1 MSAAAPARARLA
13 RHAVPAVAAILA
25 VATVAVGLYK
35 DANGQLLGVPH
46 PPFIGA
52 WGPKATLWVL
62 LAIPCFAAGVA
73 LVKPLLKA
81 KPLVFA
87 AGIFALTLVLRV
99 VLFAARNGGDFDRAL
114 AVLPRGEG
122 KNEYLPTL
130 AAFEYGTRFVLD
142 RFAELVPALPVHSA
156 GHPPGLVI
164 TMNFLGLDTGTRLAW
179 FCIIVGALSA
189 PLTYVLAKRLF
200 DDRVARIAGVL
211 AAFSPAMLHFGAVS
225 PDAVY
230 LTLGLL
236 AAIPLLSGRIV
247 LGAIAL
253 AVVTMFAWSELAI
266 GAWATILVL
275 TRDGFK
281 PALKLAAHL
290 RGRAARHPGAAGDRH
305 RLGPDRHL
313 PRHARRLHGRDR
325 EPAPV
330 LVLAARLAHG
340 VLPDPRRADR
350 LARVRPPAATRPRG
364 DRHPRRD
371 RRRRRR
377 RLHEGRDGAHLALPG
392 PARVPRR
399 GAGRPPADAA
409 RRRARRAGRGLR
421 AAVRHALVSGAAA
434 DEQPQVAQQRPLARR
449 TRRRARRPDRSDLV
463 PSGAVARCTA
473 LPGSTRRGPTKLKR
487 PRSTVEQQ
495 RELTRARPLEPAP
508 ERAARQRPEARQHE
522 RRAVAAEPR
531 APLDHPLASER
542 EQQQDEHAAP
552 AATAT
557 SIASGQDHVERAA

>member
-1 MSAAAPARARLA
+1 VSAAAPALAGLARLV
-13 RHAVPAVAAILA
+13 VPAVAAVLA
-25 VATVAVGLYK
+25 VATVAVGLYE
-35 DANGQLLGVPH
+35 DANGRLLGVPH

-52 WGPKATLWVL
+52 WNPQATGWLW
-62 LAIPCFAAGVA
+62 LAIPCFAVGVA
-73 LVKPLLKA
+73 LVQPLLKA
-81 KPLVFA
+81 KSLAFA

-164 TMNFLGLDTGTRLAW
+164 TMNFLGLNTGMRLAW

-189 PLTYVLAKRLF
+189 PLTYGLAKRLF

-236 AAIPLLSGRIV
+236 AAIPLMSGRVV

-281 PALKLAAHL
+281 PALKLAITCGIALLGTQALLAIGTGWDPIGTFHATHDVYTIGIASRRPYWFWL
-290 RGRAARHPGAAGDRH
+290 LGSPTAFFLILGAPIAW
-305 RLGPDRHL
+305 
-313 PRHARRLHGRDR
+313 
-325 EPAPV
+325 
-330 LVLAARLAHG
+330 LAFARL
-340 VLPDPRRADR
+340 
-350 LARVRPPAATRPRG
+350 
-364 DRHPRRD
+364 
-371 RRRRRR
+371 
-377 RLHEGRDGAHLALPG
+377 
-392 PARVPRR
+392 
-399 GAGRPPADAA
+399 
-409 RRRARRAGRGLR
+409 
-421 AAVRHALVSGAAA
+421 
-434 DEQPQVAQQRPLARR
+434 QQR
-449 TRRRARRPDRSDLV
+449 
-463 PSGAVARCTA
+463 
-473 LPGSTRRGPTKLKR
+473 
-487 PRSTVEQQ
+487 
-495 RELTRARPLEPAP
+495 AP
-508 ERAARQRPEARQHE
+508 EAIAILAVI
-522 RRAVAAEPR
+522 AVAALAGFTKAETER
-531 APLDHPLASER
+531 IWLFLVPLVCLA
-542 EQQQDEHAAP
+542 AAP
-552 AATAT
+552 AVRRPTLLVGVLAVQAVVYELLFDTLW
-557 SIASGQDHVERAA
+557 